1 MTRLL
6 VTPKYID
13 TQACHTGDVE
23 RSTFTDM
30 QQRFVGEVRG
40 FRTEGHKRGHKKS
53 SKQWCKAETESKRK
67 RGWGQGMQR
76 IKDAQQMGS
85 EKKRQTDE
93 EEQMRNKKVERQT
106 CWHTRSKP
114 YKISTSG
121 RKSSFGDAIRYLNWL
136 CLGLAIENWFQISKT
151 GGFDK
156 TSNYNSTYRFMCVCF
171 IVLFNHLSTRRCKRK
186 TQFGTC
192 THFLQSM
199 RTKSSFI

>member
-1 MTRLL
+1 
-6 VTPKYID
+6 
-13 TQACHTGDVE
+13 
-23 RSTFTDM
+23 M

-67 RGWGQGMQR
+67 RGWCQGMQR

-106 CWHTRSKP
+106 LLTHKDLKLTKSP
-114 YKISTSG
+114 SLAESLPLEILSG
-121 RKSSFGDAIRYLNWL
+121 ILNGL

-156 TSNYNSTYRFMCVCF
+156 TSNYNSAYRFMCVHF
-171 IVLFNHLSTRRCKRK
+171 IVIFNHLSTRRCKRK
-186 TQFGTC
+186 TQFGTRAFSPKHAHKKQLHIVC
-192 THFLQSM
+192 EF
-199 RTKSSFI
+199 

>member
-1 MTRLL
+1 MDTVRTTASRFPKKKGGKNHKLNRLNHITNTHLIVFTTQHYSCPVIVTRLL

-30 QQRFVGEVRG
+30 QQRFVGEERG

-93 EEQMRNKKVERQT
+93 EEQMRNKKLERQT
-106 CWHTRSKP
+106 LLTHKDLTLLTHKDLTNSPRLAESLP
-114 YKISTSG
+114 LEMLSG
-121 RKSSFGDAIRYLNWL
+121 ILN
-136 CLGLAIENWFQISKT
+136 
-151 GGFDK
+151 
-156 TSNYNSTYRFMCVCF
+156 
-171 IVLFNHLSTRRCKRK
+171 
-186 TQFGTC
+186 
-192 THFLQSM
+192 
-199 RTKSSFI
+199 